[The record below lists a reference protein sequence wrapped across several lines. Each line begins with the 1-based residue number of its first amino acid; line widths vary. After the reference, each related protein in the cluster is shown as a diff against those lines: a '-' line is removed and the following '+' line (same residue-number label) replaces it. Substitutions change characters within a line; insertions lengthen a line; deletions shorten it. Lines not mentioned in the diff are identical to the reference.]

1 MRKRREA
8 ETRPKIIPIVP
19 SDFSPKLFSCCS
31 QRRAALS
38 DFCWCVWSRASAWRR
53 WRATATTSSAA
64 TSTPSPTSSCRDR
77 WVLASAAR
85 SDGKQMLERRSQT
98 RPSPWETERAP
109 FMFAS
114 LPPQF
119 DESVRIWDVK
129 TGKCLKTLPAHSDP
143 VSAVSLG
150 VERMLGGGG
159 TPAADLSFS
168 RRFTSTETARWS
180 CPVATT
186 ASGENLL
193 SVAAVS
199 CLPGLF
205 PVGPVRCGWWCC
217 WPDWLQICYC
227 GKFHPHQSIGLVFLH
242 CGPC

>member
-1 MRKRREA
+1 MFAGVCDPGQVLEDAEGPQQLRLLLQLQPPVQPHRVGIGECWLRPRARMGSRCWSGARK
-8 ETRPKIIPIVP
+8 
-19 SDFSPKLFSCCS
+19 
-31 QRRAALS
+31 
-38 DFCWCVWSRASAWRR
+38 
-53 WRATATTSSAA
+53 
-64 TSTPSPTSSCRDR
+64 
-77 WVLASAAR
+77 
-85 SDGKQMLERRSQT
+85 T

-109 FMFAS
+109 FTFAS

-159 TPAADLSFS
+159 TPAADVSFS

-193 SVAAVS
+193 SVTAVS

-227 GKFHPHQSIGLVFLH
+227 RKFRPHQSIGLVFLH